1 MTRKEWTR
9 EMYIQLEELVLKKT
23 SPGGIAVKMGI
34 TKKDIPYRLQVLR
47 NKKSILTWSD
57 AELDL
62 LEKSRSLE
70 DYLRMY
76 LSQFGKHHDKNVL
89 IDHWMKRDLYL
100 VEWQKEKEKRKQA
113 HMIEIKRKQITE
125 PIKEKA
131 RSDPVPDEGEML
143 ANLNHRV
150 MEMMLIFKDVIAIEK
165 ERLGIDRL
173 RMEIQQEQLN
183 VQREQLTIQN
193 AMFIKATEK
202 GVKQS

>member
-1 MTRKEWTR
+1 MARKEWTR
-9 EMYIQLEELVLKKT
+9 EMYIQLEELVLKKA
-23 SPGGIAVKMGI
+23 SPGDIAVKMGI
-34 TKKDIPYRLQVLR
+34 GKKDIPYRMQVLKNR
-47 NKKSILTWSD
+47 KSILVWKD
-57 AELDL
+57 EELDL
-62 LEKSRSLE
+62 LEKSRNLE
-70 DYLRMY
+70 DFIRMY
-76 LSQFGKHHDKNVL
+76 LSQFGKHHDRGVL

-100 VEWQKEKEKRKQA
+100 AEWQKVKEKRKQA

-125 PIKEKA
+125 PIKDKA

-143 ANLNHRV
+143 VNLNHRV
-150 MEMMLIFKDVIAIEK
+150 MEMMLIFKDVISIEK

-173 RMEIQQEQLN
+173 RMEIQQEQLK